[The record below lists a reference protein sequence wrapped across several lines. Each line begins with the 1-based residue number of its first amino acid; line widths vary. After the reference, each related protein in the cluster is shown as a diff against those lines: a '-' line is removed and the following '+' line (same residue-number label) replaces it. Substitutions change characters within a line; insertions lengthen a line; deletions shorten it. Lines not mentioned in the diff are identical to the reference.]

1 MSMSLQTIMAEGRR
15 VNMDLGKIAQRL
27 DAECEL
33 LLSSCNLKRKAH
45 CFTILARGCGKGGHS
60 SLRDFCL
67 GSGVVF
73 IPQAKGTCG
82 ESCQLSVSTRV
93 THTETE
99 KWPPGRSTEH
109 TQL

>member
-1 MSMSLQTIMAEGRR
+1 
-15 VNMDLGKIAQRL
+15 MDLGKIAQRL